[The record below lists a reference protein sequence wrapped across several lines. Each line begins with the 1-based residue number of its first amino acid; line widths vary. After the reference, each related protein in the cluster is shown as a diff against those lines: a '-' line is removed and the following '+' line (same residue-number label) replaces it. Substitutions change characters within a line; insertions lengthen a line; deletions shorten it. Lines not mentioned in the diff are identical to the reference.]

1 MNAPAMKA
9 VRVHAFGGVDNIV
22 LDDIPI
28 PVPAENQ
35 VLIKVK
41 AAGVGNWDALA
52 RSGKIPQP
60 LPLTLGADVSG
71 IVEKVGPGVSAFAPG
86 DEVFGLTNDLFTGG
100 YAEHAVVQAGA
111 IAKKPQRSTFIEA
124 ASVPVVAVTAHKM
137 LFEHGNVK
145 PDQTVLVHGAAGN
158 VGAYI
163 VQLAHRAGARVI
175 ATAGKEDMAYVRGLG
190 ADQIIDYRNERF
202 EDIASGVD
210 AVMDTVGG
218 DIQERSLKVLKRGGV
233 LVSSVSPP
241 DKEKA
246 AEYGVTTDYFIV
258 PITTGDLASIATLL
272 DAKELTTRVGIVLPL
287 SEARKAHEM
296 LDGIIP
302 HPRGK
307 IVLQP

>member
-1 MNAPAMKA
+1 MKTTMKA
-9 VRVHAFGGVDNIV
+9 VRVHEFGGVDNIV

-28 PVPAENQ
+28 PVPVENQ
-35 VLIKVK
+35 VLIEVK

-71 IVEKVGPGVSAFAPG
+71 IVEKIGPGVSALAPG
-86 DEVFGLTNDLFTGG
+86 DEVFGLTNGLFTGG
-100 YAEHAVVQAGA
+100 YAEHAVVQAA
-111 IAKKPQRSTFIEA
+111 TIAKKPHGNTFIEA
-124 ASVPVVAVTAHKM
+124 ASIPVVAVTAHKM

-145 PDQTVLVHGAAGN
+145 ADQVVLVHGGAGN

-163 VQLAHRAGARVI
+163 VQLAHRAGTRVI
-175 ATAGKEDMAYVRGLG
+175 ATASEGDMDYVRGLG
-190 ADQIIDYRNERF
+190 ADQIINYRNERF

-218 DIQERSLKVLKRGGV
+218 DVQERSLKVLKRGGI

-246 AEYGVTTDYFIV
+246 AEYGVTTEYFIV
-258 PITTGDLASIATLL
+258 PITTDDLKLIAALL
-272 DAKELTTRVGIVLPL
+272 DAKELRTAVGIVLPL
-287 SEARKAHEM
+287 SQARKAHEM
-296 LDGIIP
+296 LAGIIP